1 MTGTA
6 ESRNPAAGMVGRE
19 SRGRG
24 LGGLG
29 RARLPAPPTPP
40 PTPALAAPADG
51 RRCHLE
57 RSLRGKSQAHSLARH
72 RPSQESAV
80 HILGEKPTGVRAPAA
95 YSPASPSA

>member
-6 ESRNPAAGMVGRE
+6 ESRNPAAGMDGRE

-29 RARLPAPPTPP
+29 RARLPAP

-57 RSLRGKSQAHSLARH
+57 RSLRGKSQAHSLACH
-72 RPSQESAV
+72 RPSWESAV
-80 HILGEKPTGVRAPAA
+80 HILGEKPKGVRAPAA
-95 YSPASPSA
+95 YSPASPRAS